1 MRYCRFI
8 DASRPRFGRIVDD
21 EVHPLPIAAGLAD
34 VTAGTAGERDDAR
47 ALGAVELLAP
57 VEPGK
62 VIGIALNYRAH
73 AQETGREIPEEPRPF
88 SKLTSAVTGPASEIR
103 TPAFSDK
110 VDYEGELAVVIGRRA
125 RQVPERAALDHVL
138 GYMVMNDVSARD
150 AQRAEPQWLRAKGCD
165 TFAPCGPWLTRAD
178 AVPDP
183 QDLRVRTWVND
194 ELRQDGNTGDM
205 IFSIAELI
213 AWMSQ
218 AVTLEPGDMIATGT
232 PSGVGVAMDPPR
244 FLSDGDR
251 VRIEIDGLGA
261 IDNPVVSGA

>member
-1 MRYCRFI
+1 M
-8 DASRPRFGRIVDD
+8 
-21 EVHPLPIAAGLAD
+21 H
-34 VTAGTAGERDDAR
+34 
-47 ALGAVELLAP
+47 AVQ
-57 VEPGK
+57 G
-62 VIGIALNYRAH
+62 H
-73 AQETGREIPEEPRPF
+73 
-88 SKLTSAVTGPASEIR
+88 
-103 TPAFSDK
+103 
-110 VDYEGELAVVIGRRA
+110 
-125 RQVPERAALDHVL
+125 RQ
-138 GYMVMNDVSARD
+138 D

-178 AVPDP
+178 AVVDA

-213 AWMSQ
+213 AWLSRD
-218 AVTLEPGDMIATGT
+218 VTLEPGDVIATGT

-261 IDNPVVSGA
+261 IDNPVVAGA